1 MKKLRASDKVT
12 VKYSREGL
20 TERNLSDK
28 TETFVSNKRADI
40 SFGKHRGSEF
50 DIRSH
55 NADNVQS
62 AQKSPKAVTAFNV
75 MSDKGIR
82 ERLLNT
88 DYSAPDS
95 NEPSHIHTY
104 SNTTEKVNTTRSI
117 ADFSVKDIKPELH
130 TPYTV
135 KHTAKKEHIRQQPKR
150 GSNFKPK
157 RQCIETPKPEKHLK
171 LSPASKIIE
180 DKKSLKFDVTDNQ
193 RALKFE
199 KSDVSHTD
207 NPITPEDAP
216 STGNGLK
223 QTLKFGRTTAYQTVK
238 ATQGTLKQ
246 NRRRLRFKKSQ
257 HTSSQDIRSAMEKL
271 LSEKPHVTKKGD
283 ADFTKVTQQDL
294 NLKSEKRDV
303 NLKSDIKSDFN
314 LVKDAKQD
322 RNNKSNRQSEKASM
336 PKRSRLMFK
345 PEEKPLSTGTEDGHN
360 SSNPNSDNNRT
371 TAERKDRKSGS
382 YIKAEKKADKA
393 MSKLEKAESKQPTH
407 KVLKHER
414 VYDDKKG
421 KARHRLYFEEEKKPP
436 KKQHLSKELPQAA
449 VSAGALEIKSRVHQ
463 KLYQAENDNS
473 AVKAAHRTELIAERG
488 SNAAFR
494 YAARRHRDKPYRL
507 QSKVD
512 RLKYKAE
519 KANRRLL
526 FEKAAHENPQ
536 LKKSIHK
543 RAQYK
548 QFIKQKYKQQMRSYA
563 QKKSAKKA
571 AQKTASVIKEFITVK
586 NKGCL
591 VLVLIAV
598 LMAFVLCSLFTE
610 TLTSMT
616 GSIVNE
622 YTSSYE
628 EIDNVASAW
637 QALEDDLQNKIDNIE
652 TEYPGYY
659 RYVYD
664 IDAIGADK
672 QKILA
677 YFSAKYKK
685 IVYADHSADIES
697 FFNELYVYS
706 LVSYTDGDC
715 SELQIEL
722 HVNDLDALIEGKLTN
737 EEKQAYGAYLEIFQN
752 SEDYND
758 ILESAGG

>member
-20 TERNLSDK
+20 TEQNLSDK
-28 TETFVSNKRADI
+28 TETVVSNKRADI
-40 SFGKHRGSEF
+40 SFGKRRGSEF

-55 NADNVQS
+55 TAGNARS

-88 DYSAPDS
+88 DFSVPDS
-95 NEPSHIHTY
+95 TSSQVY
-104 SNTTEKVNTTRSI
+104 SYRHPIEKVNTTHSI

-130 TPYTV
+130 TSYMV

-157 RQCIETPKPEKHLK
+157 RQRIEIPKPEKHLK
-171 LSPASKIIE
+171 PSPTSKFIE

-193 RALKFE
+193 KSLKCE
-199 KSDVSHTD
+199 KSDVPHTD
-207 NPITPEDAP
+207 DPNTTDDAP
-216 STGNGLK
+216 STGNDVK
-223 QTLKFGRTTAYQTVK
+223 QTLKFGRTIAYQTVK

-257 HTSSQDIRSAMEKL
+257 QTSSQDIRSAMEKL
-271 LSEKPHVTKKGD
+271 LSEKPHVTKRDD
-283 ADFTKVTQQDL
+283 ADFTKEAQQDI
-294 NLKSEKRDV
+294 NLKAEKRDV

-314 LVKDAKQD
+314 FVKDAKQD
-322 RNNKSNRQSEKASM
+322 RNNKSNRQSEKVST
-336 PKRSRLMFK
+336 PNRSRLMFK
-345 PEEKPLSTGTEDGHN
+345 PEEKPLSTGTEDGHK
-360 SSNPNSDNNRT
+360 SSIPSDDDNAKKPR
-371 TAERKDRKSGS
+371 S
-382 YIKAEKKADKA
+382 YIKAEKKSDKA

-436 KKQHLSKELPQAA
+436 RKQYLSKELPKAA
-449 VSAGALEIKSRVHQ
+449 VSAAALEVKSKVHQ

-473 AVKAAHRTELIAERG
+473 AVKAAHRTELIAERS

-494 YAARRHRDKPYRL
+494 YAVKRHRDKPYRL
-507 QSKVD
+507 QRKVD

-526 FEKAAHENPQ
+526 FEKAVHENPQ
-536 LKKSIHK
+536 LKRSIRK
-543 RAQYK
+543 RTQYK

-563 QKKSAKKA
+563 QRKSAKKA

-598 LMAFVLCSLFTE
+598 LMAFVLCSLFAV

-622 YTSSYE
+622 YTSSDE
-628 EIDNVASAW
+628 EIGNVASAW
-637 QALEDDLQNKIDNIE
+637 QALEDDLQNEIDNIE
-652 TEYPGYY
+652 TEYPGYD
-659 RYVYD
+659 RYVYE

-706 LVSYTDGDC
+706 LVSYTDGDY

-722 HVNDLDALIEGKLTN
+722 QVNDLDALIESKLTD

-752 SEDYND
+752 SEDYNE
-758 ILESAGG
+758 IIENAEG

>member
-1 MKKLRASDKVT
+1 MKRLRASDKVT

-20 TERNLSDK
+20 TERNLSEK
-28 TETFVSNKRADI
+28 TETVVSNKRADI
-40 SFGKHRGSEF
+40 SFDKRRGSEF

-55 NADNVQS
+55 AADNARS

-75 MSDKGIR
+75 MSDKRVR
-82 ERLLNT
+82 EQLLNS
-88 DYSAPDS
+88 DFSMS
-95 NEPSHIHTY
+95 
-104 SNTTEKVNTTRSI
+104 EKDGGVRSI
-117 ADFSVKDIKPELH
+117 RSITDVSIKDVKPKLH
-130 TPYTV
+130 TSYTV
-135 KHTAKKEHIRQQPKR
+135 KHTAKKVHIRQQPKR

-157 RQCIETPKPEKHLK
+157 RQRIEIPKPEKHLK
-171 LSPASKIIE
+171 PSPVSQIIE
-180 DKKSLKFDVTDNQ
+180 DKKSLKFDVTDDQ
-193 RALKFE
+193 KALKFE
-199 KSDVSHTD
+199 KSDVPHTD
-207 NPITPEDAP
+207 DPNTPDDAP
-216 STGNGLK
+216 STGNDVK
-223 QTLKFGRTTAYQTVK
+223 QTLKFGRTIAYQTVK

-257 HTSSQDIRSAMEKL
+257 QTSFQDIRSAMEKL
-271 LSEKPHVTKKGD
+271 LSEKPGVTKKGD
-283 ADFTKVTQQDL
+283 ADFTKEPQQDL
-294 NLKSEKRDV
+294 NLKVEKRDV

-314 LVKDAKQD
+314 FVKDAKQEL
-322 RNNKSNRQSEKASM
+322 NNKSNRQAEKASTL
-336 PKRSRLMFK
+336 KRSRLMFK
-345 PEEKPLSTGTEDGHN
+345 PEEKPLSTGTEDGRN
-360 SSNPNSDNNRT
+360 ISTPNSDNKDT
-371 TAERKDRKSGS
+371 TAERQDRKSGS
-382 YIKAEKKADKA
+382 YIKAEKKADKT
-393 MSKLEKAESKQPTH
+393 MSKLEKAESKEPTH

-414 VYDDKKG
+414 IYDDKKG

-436 KKQHLSKELPQAA
+436 RKQYISKELPKAA
-449 VSAGALEIKSRVHQ
+449 VSAAALEVKGKVHQ

-473 AVKAAHRTELIAERG
+473 AVKAAHRTELIAERS

-507 QSKVD
+507 QRKVD

-526 FEKAAHENPQ
+526 FEKAVHENPQ
-536 LKKSIHK
+536 LKRSIRK
-543 RAQYK
+543 RTQYR

-571 AQKTASVIKEFITVK
+571 ARKTASVIKEFITVK

-598 LMAFVLCSLFTE
+598 LMAFVLCSLFAV

-622 YTSSYE
+622 YTSSDE
-628 EIDNVASAW
+628 EISNVASAW
-637 QALEDDLQNKIDNIE
+637 QALEDDLQNEIDNIE
-652 TEYPGYY
+652 TEYPGYD
-659 RYVYD
+659 RYVYE
-664 IDAIGADK
+664 IDVIGADK

-706 LVSYTDGDC
+706 LVSYTDGDY

-722 HVNDLDALIEGKLTN
+722 QVNDLDTLIESKLTD

-752 SEDYND
+752 SEDYNE
-758 ILESAGG
+758 IIENAEG

>member
-20 TERNLSDK
+20 VERNLSEK
-28 TETFVSNKRADI
+28 TETVVSNKRTDI
-40 SFGKHRGSEF
+40 SFGKRRGSEF

-55 NADNVQS
+55 NADNVQAS
-62 AQKSPKAVTAFNV
+62 RKSPKSVTAFNV
-75 MSDKGIR
+75 MSDKGIK

-88 DYSAPDS
+88 DFSMSDKDGG
-95 NEPSHIHTY
+95 I
-104 SNTTEKVNTTRSI
+104 RSI
-117 ADFSVKDIKPELH
+117 TDVSVKDVKPKLH
-130 TPYTV
+130 TSYTL

-157 RQCIETPKPEKHLK
+157 RQRIEIPKPEKHLK
-171 LSPASKIIE
+171 PSPTSKFIE
-180 DKKSLKFDVTDNQ
+180 DKKSLKC
-193 RALKFE
+193 E
-199 KSDVSHTD
+199 KSDVPHTD
-207 NPITPEDAP
+207 DPNTTDDAP
-216 STGNGLK
+216 STGNDVK
-223 QTLKFGRTTAYQTVK
+223 QTLKFGRTIAYQTVK

-257 HTSSQDIRSAMEKL
+257 QTSSQDIRSAMEKL
-271 LSEKPHVTKKGD
+271 LSEKPHVTKRDD
-283 ADFTKVTQQDL
+283 ADFTKEAQQDI
-294 NLKSEKRDV
+294 NLKAEKRDV

-314 LVKDAKQD
+314 FVKDAKQD
-322 RNNKSNRQSEKASM
+322 RNNKSNRQSEKVSTHN
-336 PKRSRLMFK
+336 RSRLMFK

-360 SSNPNSDNNRT
+360 SSTTNSDNNGT
-371 TAERKDRKSGS
+371 TAERKDRKPGS

-421 KARHRLYFEEEKKPP
+421 KARHRLYFEEEKKPLR
-436 KKQHLSKELPQAA
+436 KQYLSKELPKAA
-449 VSAGALEIKSRVHQ
+449 VSAAALEVKSKVHQ

-473 AVKAAHRTELIAERG
+473 AVKAAHRTELIAERS

-494 YAARRHRDKPYRL
+494 YAVKRHRDKPYRL
-507 QSKVD
+507 QRKVD

-526 FEKAAHENPQ
+526 FEKAVHENPQ
-536 LKKSIHK
+536 LKRSIRK
-543 RAQYK
+543 RTQYK

-563 QKKSAKKA
+563 QRKSAKKA

-598 LMAFVLCSLFTE
+598 LMAFVLCSLFAV

-622 YTSSYE
+622 YTSSDE
-628 EIDNVASAW
+628 EIGNVASAW
-637 QALEDDLQNKIDNIE
+637 QALEDDLQNEIDNIE
-652 TEYPGYY
+652 TEYPGYD
-659 RYVYD
+659 RYVYE

-706 LVSYTDGDC
+706 LVSYTDGDY

-722 HVNDLDALIEGKLTN
+722 QVNDLDALIESKLTD

-752 SEDYND
+752 SEDYNE
-758 ILESAGG
+758 IIENAEG

>member
-1 MKKLRASDKVT
+1 MKRLRASDKVT

-20 TERNLSDK
+20 TERNLSEK
-28 TETFVSNKRADI
+28 TETVVSNKRADI
-40 SFGKHRGSEF
+40 SFDKRRGSEF

-55 NADNVQS
+55 AADNARS

-75 MSDKGIR
+75 MSDKRVR
-82 ERLLNT
+82 EQLLNS
-88 DYSAPDS
+88 DFSMS
-95 NEPSHIHTY
+95 
-104 SNTTEKVNTTRSI
+104 EKDGGVRSI
-117 ADFSVKDIKPELH
+117 RSITDVSIKDVKPKLH
-130 TPYTV
+130 TSYTV
-135 KHTAKKEHIRQQPKR
+135 KHTAKKVHIRQQPKR

-157 RQCIETPKPEKHLK
+157 RQRIEIPKPEKHLK
-171 LSPASKIIE
+171 PSPVSQIIE
-180 DKKSLKFDVTDNQ
+180 DKKS
-193 RALKFE
+193 LKFE

-207 NPITPEDAP
+207 DPITTEVTP
-216 STGNGLK
+216 STANDVK
-223 QTLKFGRTTAYQTVK
+223 QTLKFGRTIAYQTVK

-257 HTSSQDIRSAMEKL
+257 QTSSQDIRSAMEKL
-271 LSEKPHVTKKGD
+271 LSEKPGVTKKGD
-283 ADFTKVTQQDL
+283 ADFTKEPQQDL
-294 NLKSEKRDV
+294 NLKHEKRDV

-314 LVKDAKQD
+314 FVKDAKQE
-322 RNNKSNRQSEKASM
+322 RNNKSNRQSEKAST

-345 PEEKPLSTGTEDGHN
+345 PEEKPLSTGTEDGHK
-360 SSNPNSDNNRT
+360 SSDSIPSDDDNAKKPR
-371 TAERKDRKSGS
+371 S

-436 KKQHLSKELPQAA
+436 RKQYLSKELPKAA
-449 VSAGALEIKSRVHQ
+449 VSAAALEVKGKVHQ

-473 AVKAAHRTELIAERG
+473 SVKAAHRTELIAERS

-494 YAARRHRDKPYRL
+494 YAARRHRDRPYRL
-507 QSKVD
+507 QRKVD

-536 LKKSIHK
+536 LKRSIRK
-543 RAQYK
+543 RTQYK
-548 QFIKQKYKQQMRSYA
+548 RFIKQKYKQQMRSCA

-571 AQKTASVIKEFITVK
+571 ARKTASVIKEFITVK

-591 VLVLIAV
+591 VLILIAV
-598 LMAFVLCSLFTE
+598 LMAFVLCSLFAV

-622 YTSSYE
+622 YTSSDE
-628 EIDNVASAW
+628 EIGNVASAW
-637 QALEDDLQNKIDNIE
+637 QALEDDLQNELDNIE
-652 TEYPGYY
+652 TEYPGYD
-659 RYVYD
+659 RYVYE

-685 IVYADHSADIES
+685 IVYADHSTDIES

-706 LVSYTDGDC
+706 LVSYTDGDY

-722 HVNDLDALIEGKLTN
+722 QVNDLDALIESNLTD
-737 EEKQAYGAYLEIFQN
+737 EEKQAYGAYLDIFQN
-752 SEDYND
+752 SEDYNE
-758 ILESAGG
+758 IIENAEG

>member
-20 TERNLSDK
+20 VERNLSEK
-28 TETFVSNKRADI
+28 TETVVSNKRTDI
-40 SFGKHRGSEF
+40 SFGKRRGSEF

-55 NADNVQS
+55 NADNVQAS
-62 AQKSPKAVTAFNV
+62 RKSPKSVTAFNV
-75 MSDKGIR
+75 MSDKGIK

-88 DYSAPDS
+88 DFSMSDKDGG
-95 NEPSHIHTY
+95 I
-104 SNTTEKVNTTRSI
+104 RSI
-117 ADFSVKDIKPELH
+117 TDVSVKDVKPKLH
-130 TPYTV
+130 TSYTL

-157 RQCIETPKPEKHLK
+157 RQRIEIPKPEKHLK
-171 LSPASKIIE
+171 PSPTSKFIE
-180 DKKSLKFDVTDNQ
+180 DKKSLKC
-193 RALKFE
+193 E
-199 KSDVSHTD
+199 KSDVPHTD
-207 NPITPEDAP
+207 DPNTTDDAP
-216 STGNGLK
+216 STGNDVK
-223 QTLKFGRTTAYQTVK
+223 QTLKFGRTIAYQTVK

-257 HTSSQDIRSAMEKL
+257 QTSSQDIRSAMEKL
-271 LSEKPHVTKKGD
+271 LSEKPHVTKRDD
-283 ADFTKVTQQDL
+283 ADFTKEAQQDI
-294 NLKSEKRDV
+294 NLKAEKRDV

-314 LVKDAKQD
+314 FVKDAKQD
-322 RNNKSNRQSEKASM
+322 RNNKSNRQSEKVSTHN
-336 PKRSRLMFK
+336 RSRLMFK

-360 SSNPNSDNNRT
+360 SSTTNSDNNGT
-371 TAERKDRKSGS
+371 TAERKDRKPGS

-421 KARHRLYFEEEKKPP
+421 KARHRLYFEEEKKPLR
-436 KKQHLSKELPQAA
+436 KQYLSKELPKAA
-449 VSAGALEIKSRVHQ
+449 VSAAALEVKSKVHQ

-473 AVKAAHRTELIAERG
+473 AVKAAHRTELIAERS

-494 YAARRHRDKPYRL
+494 YAVKRHRDKPYRL
-507 QSKVD
+507 QRKVD

-526 FEKAAHENPQ
+526 FEKAVHENPQ
-536 LKKSIHK
+536 LKRSIRK
-543 RAQYK
+543 RTQYK

-563 QKKSAKKA
+563 QRKSAKKA

-598 LMAFVLCSLFTE
+598 LMAFVLCSLFAV

-622 YTSSYE
+622 YTSSDE
-628 EIDNVASAW
+628 EIGNVASAW
-637 QALEDDLQNKIDNIE
+637 QALEDDLQNEIDNIE
-652 TEYPGYY
+652 TEYPGYD
-659 RYVYD
+659 RYVYE

-706 LVSYTDGDC
+706 LVSYTDGDY

-722 HVNDLDALIEGKLTN
+722 QVNDLDALIESNLTD

-752 SEDYND
+752 SEDYNE
-758 ILESAGG
+758 IIENAEG

>member
-12 VKYSREGL
+12 VKYNREGL
-20 TERNLSDK
+20 TEQNLSEK
-28 TETFVSNKRADI
+28 TETVVSNKRADI
-40 SFGKHRGSEF
+40 SFDKRRGSEF

-55 NADNVQS
+55 AADNARS

-75 MSDKGIR
+75 MSDKGIK
-82 ERLLNT
+82 EQLLNNDHST
-88 DYSAPDS
+88 LDS
-95 NEPSHIHTY
+95 NEPLYIHTY
-104 SNTTEKVNTTRSI
+104 SNTAEKVNTSRSI
-117 ADFSVKDIKPELH
+117 ADFSVKDAKPELH
-130 TPYTV
+130 TSYTV
-135 KHTAKKEHIRQQPKR
+135 KHTAKKEHIRKQPKH

-157 RQCIETPKPEKHLK
+157 RQRIKIPKPEKTLNP
-171 LSPASKIIE
+171 SPVSKFIE

-193 RALKFE
+193 KALKFE
-199 KSDVSHTD
+199 KSDVPLTD
-207 NPITPEDAP
+207 DPITPEDAP
-216 STGNGLK
+216 SAENDVK
-223 QTLKFGRTTAYQTVK
+223 QTLKFGRTIAYQTVK

-257 HTSSQDIRSAMEKL
+257 QTSSQDIRSAMEKL
-271 LSEKPHVTKKGD
+271 LSEKPHVTKRDD
-283 ADFTKVTQQDL
+283 ADFTKEAQQDI

-314 LVKDAKQD
+314 FVKDAKQE
-322 RNNKSNRQSEKASM
+322 RNNKSNRQSEKAST

-345 PEEKPLSTGTEDGHN
+345 PEEKPLSTGTEDGHK
-360 SSNPNSDNNRT
+360 SSDSIPSDDDNAKKPR
-371 TAERKDRKSGS
+371 S
-382 YIKAEKKADKA
+382 YIKAEKKADKT
-393 MSKLEKAESKQPTH
+393 MSKLEKAESKEPTH

-414 VYDDKKG
+414 IYDDKKG

-436 KKQHLSKELPQAA
+436 RKQYISKELPKAA
-449 VSAGALEIKSRVHQ
+449 VSAAALEVKGKVHQ

-473 AVKAAHRTELIAERG
+473 AVKAAHRTELIAERS

-507 QSKVD
+507 QRKVD

-526 FEKAAHENPQ
+526 FEKAVHENPQ
-536 LKKSIHK
+536 LKRSIRK
-543 RAQYK
+543 RTQYR

-571 AQKTASVIKEFITVK
+571 ARKTASVIKEFITVK

-598 LMAFVLCSLFTE
+598 LMAFVLCSLFAV

-622 YTSSYE
+622 YTSSDE
-628 EIDNVASAW
+628 EISNVASAW
-637 QALEDDLQNKIDNIE
+637 QALEDDLQNEIDNIE
-652 TEYPGYY
+652 TEYPGYD
-659 RYVYD
+659 RYVYE
-664 IDAIGADK
+664 IDVIGADK

-706 LVSYTDGDC
+706 LVSYTDGDY
-715 SELQIEL
+715 SKLQIEL
-722 HVNDLDALIEGKLTN
+722 QVNDLDALIESNLTD

-752 SEDYND
+752 SEDYNE
-758 ILESAGG
+758 IIENSEG

>member
-20 TERNLSDK
+20 VERNLSEK
-28 TETFVSNKRADI
+28 TETVVSNKRTDI
-40 SFGKHRGSEF
+40 SFGKRRGREF

-55 NADNVQS
+55 NADNVQAS
-62 AQKSPKAVTAFNV
+62 RKSPKSVTAFNV
-75 MSDKGIR
+75 MSDKGIK

-88 DYSAPDS
+88 DFSMSDKDGG
-95 NEPSHIHTY
+95 I
-104 SNTTEKVNTTRSI
+104 RSI
-117 ADFSVKDIKPELH
+117 TDVSVKDVKPKLH
-130 TPYTV
+130 TSYTL
-135 KHTAKKEHIRQQPKR
+135 KHTAKKEHIRQQPKC

-157 RQCIETPKPEKHLK
+157 RQRIVIPKPEKHLK
-171 LSPASKIIE
+171 PSPTSKFIE
-180 DKKSLKFDVTDNQ
+180 DKKSLKFDVTDDQ
-193 RALKFE
+193 KSLKCE
-199 KSDVSHTD
+199 KSDVPHTD
-207 NPITPEDAP
+207 DPNTTDDAP
-216 STGNGLK
+216 STGNDVK
-223 QTLKFGRTTAYQTVK
+223 QTLKFGRTIAYQTVK

-257 HTSSQDIRSAMEKL
+257 QTSSQDIRSAMEKL
-271 LSEKPHVTKKGD
+271 LSEKPHVTKRDD
-283 ADFTKVTQQDL
+283 ADFTKEAQQDI
-294 NLKSEKRDV
+294 NLKAEKRDV

-314 LVKDAKQD
+314 FVKDAKQD
-322 RNNKSNRQSEKASM
+322 RNNKSKSEKVSTHN
-336 PKRSRLMFK
+336 RSRLMFK

-360 SSNPNSDNNRT
+360 SSTTNSDNNGT
-371 TAERKDRKSGS
+371 TAELKDRKPGS

-436 KKQHLSKELPQAA
+436 RKQYLSKELPKAA
-449 VSAGALEIKSRVHQ
+449 VSAAALEVKSKVHQ

-473 AVKAAHRTELIAERG
+473 AVKAAHRTELIAERS

-494 YAARRHRDKPYRL
+494 YAIKRHRDKPYRL
-507 QSKVD
+507 QRKVD

-519 KANRRLL
+519 KANRQLL

-536 LKKSIHK
+536 LKRSMLK
-543 RAQYK
+543 RTQYK

-563 QKKSAKKA
+563 QRKSAKKA

-598 LMAFVLCSLFTE
+598 LMAFVLCSLFAV

-622 YTSSYE
+622 YTSSDE
-628 EIDNVASAW
+628 EIGNVASAW
-637 QALEDDLQNKIDNIE
+637 QALEDDLQNEIDNIE
-652 TEYPGYY
+652 TEYPGYD
-659 RYVYD
+659 RYVYE

-706 LVSYTDGDC
+706 LVSYTDGDY

-722 HVNDLDALIEGKLTN
+722 QVNDLDALIESKLTD

-752 SEDYND
+752 SEDYNE
-758 ILESAGG
+758 IIENAEG

>member
-20 TERNLSDK
+20 TERNLSEK
-28 TETFVSNKRADI
+28 TETVVSNKRADI
-40 SFGKHRGSEF
+40 SFGKRRGSEF

-55 NADNVQS
+55 NADNVQAS
-62 AQKSPKAVTAFNV
+62 RKSPKSVTAFNV
-75 MSDKGIR
+75 MSDKGIK

-88 DYSAPDS
+88 DSSTLDS
-95 NEPSHIHTY
+95 NEPLYIHTY
-104 SNTTEKVNTTRSI
+104 SNTAEKANTTRSI

-130 TPYTV
+130 TSYTV

-157 RQCIETPKPEKHLK
+157 RQRIKIPKPEKTLNP
-171 LSPASKIIE
+171 SPVSKFIE
-180 DKKSLKFDVTDNQ
+180 DKKSLKFDVTDDQ
-193 RALKFE
+193 KALKFE
-199 KSDVSHTD
+199 KSDVPHTD
-207 NPITPEDAP
+207 DPNTPDDAP
-216 STGNGLK
+216 STGNDVK
-223 QTLKFGRTTAYQTVK
+223 QTLKFGRTIAYQTVK

-257 HTSSQDIRSAMEKL
+257 QTSSQDIRSAMEKL
-271 LSEKPHVTKKGD
+271 LSEKPGVTKKGD
-283 ADFTKVTQQDL
+283 ADFTKEPQQDL
-294 NLKSEKRDV
+294 NLKVEKRDV

-314 LVKDAKQD
+314 FVKDAKQD
-322 RNNKSNRQSEKASM
+322 RNNKSNRQSEKAST
-336 PKRSRLMFK
+336 PKRSSLMFK
-345 PEEKPLSTGTEDGHN
+345 PEEKPLSTGTEDGHK
-360 SSNPNSDNNRT
+360 SSDSIPSDNDNSKKPR
-371 TAERKDRKSGS
+371 S

-436 KKQHLSKELPQAA
+436 RKQYISKELPKAA
-449 VSAGALEIKSRVHQ
+449 VSAAALEVKSKVHQ
-463 KLYQAENDNS
+463 KLYHAENDNS
-473 AVKAAHRTELIAERG
+473 AVKAAHRTELIAEHS

-494 YAARRHRDKPYRL
+494 YAVKRHRDKPYRL
-507 QSKVD
+507 QRKVD

-526 FEKAAHENPQ
+526 FEKTVHENPQ
-536 LKKSIHK
+536 LNRSIRK
-543 RAQYK
+543 RTQYK

-563 QKKSAKKA
+563 QKKSAKKV

-598 LMAFVLCSLFTE
+598 LMALVLCSLFAV

-622 YTSSYE
+622 YTSSDE
-628 EIDNVASAW
+628 EIGNVASAW
-637 QALEDDLQNKIDNIE
+637 QALEDDLQNEIDNIE
-652 TEYPGYY
+652 TEYPGYD

-664 IDAIGADK
+664 LDTIGVDK

-706 LVSYTDGDC
+706 LVSYTDGDY

-722 HVNDLDALIEGKLTN
+722 QVNDLDALIERNLTD

-752 SEDYND
+752 SEDYNE
-758 ILESAGG
+758 IIENAER

>member
-12 VKYSREGL
+12 VKYSCEGL
-20 TERNLSDK
+20 VERNLSEK
-28 TETFVSNKRADI
+28 TETVVSNKRTDI
-40 SFGKHRGSEF
+40 SFGKRRGSEF

-55 NADNVQS
+55 NADNVQAS
-62 AQKSPKAVTAFNV
+62 RKSPKSVTAFNV
-75 MSDKGIR
+75 MSDKGIK

-88 DYSAPDS
+88 DFSMSDKDGG
-95 NEPSHIHTY
+95 I
-104 SNTTEKVNTTRSI
+104 RSI
-117 ADFSVKDIKPELH
+117 TDVSVKDVKPKLH
-130 TPYTV
+130 TSYTL

-157 RQCIETPKPEKHLK
+157 RQRIEIPKPEKHLK
-171 LSPASKIIE
+171 PSPTSKFIE

-193 RALKFE
+193 KSLKCE
-199 KSDVSHTD
+199 KSDVPHTD
-207 NPITPEDAP
+207 DPNTTDDAP
-216 STGNGLK
+216 STGNDVK
-223 QTLKFGRTTAYQTVK
+223 QTLKFGRTIAYQTVK

-257 HTSSQDIRSAMEKL
+257 QTSSQDIRSAMEKL
-271 LSEKPHVTKKGD
+271 LSEKPHVTKRDD
-283 ADFTKVTQQDL
+283 ADFTKEAQQDI
-294 NLKSEKRDV
+294 NLKAEKRDV

-314 LVKDAKQD
+314 FVKDAKQD
-322 RNNKSNRQSEKASM
+322 RNNKSKSEKVSTHN
-336 PKRSRLMFK
+336 RSRLMFK

-360 SSNPNSDNNRT
+360 SSTTNSDNNGT
-371 TAERKDRKSGS
+371 TAELKDRKPGS

-436 KKQHLSKELPQAA
+436 RKQYLSKELPKAA
-449 VSAGALEIKSRVHQ
+449 VSAAALEVKSKVHQ

-473 AVKAAHRTELIAERG
+473 AVKAAHRTELIAERS

-494 YAARRHRDKPYRL
+494 YAVKRHRDKPYRL
-507 QSKVD
+507 QRKVD

-526 FEKAAHENPQ
+526 FEKAVHENPQ
-536 LKKSIHK
+536 LKRSIRK
-543 RAQYK
+543 RTQYK

-563 QKKSAKKA
+563 QRKSAKKA

-598 LMAFVLCSLFTE
+598 LMAFVLCSLFAV

-622 YTSSYE
+622 YTSSDE
-628 EIDNVASAW
+628 EIGNVASAW
-637 QALEDDLQNKIDNIE
+637 QALEDDLQNEIDNIE
-652 TEYPGYY
+652 TEYPGYD
-659 RYVYD
+659 RYVYE

-706 LVSYTDGDC
+706 LVSYTDGDY

-722 HVNDLDALIEGKLTN
+722 QVNDLDALIESKLTD

-752 SEDYND
+752 SEDYNE
-758 ILESAGG
+758 IIENAEG

>member
-20 TERNLSDK
+20 TERNLSEK
-28 TETFVSNKRADI
+28 TETVVSNKRADI
-40 SFGKHRGSEF
+40 LFGKRRGSEF

-55 NADNVQS
+55 AADNARS

-75 MSDKGIR
+75 MSDKRVR
-82 ERLLNT
+82 EQLLNS
-88 DYSAPDS
+88 DFSMS
-95 NEPSHIHTY
+95 
-104 SNTTEKVNTTRSI
+104 EKDGGVRSI
-117 ADFSVKDIKPELH
+117 RSITDVSIKDVKPKLH
-130 TPYTV
+130 TSYTV
-135 KHTAKKEHIRQQPKR
+135 KHTAKKVHIRQQPKR

-157 RQCIETPKPEKHLK
+157 RQRIEIPKPEKHLK
-171 LSPASKIIE
+171 PSPVSKIIE

-193 RALKFE
+193 KSLKFE
-199 KSDVSHTD
+199 KSDVPHTD
-207 NPITPEDAP
+207 DPNTPDDAP
-216 STGNGLK
+216 STGNDVK
-223 QTLKFGRTTAYQTVK
+223 QTLKFGRTIAYQTVK

-257 HTSSQDIRSAMEKL
+257 QTSSQDIRSAMEKL
-271 LSEKPHVTKKGD
+271 LSEKPHVTKRDD
-283 ADFTKVTQQDL
+283 ADFTKEAQQDI
-294 NLKSEKRDV
+294 NLKAEKRDV

-314 LVKDAKQD
+314 FVKDAKQD
-322 RNNKSNRQSEKASM
+322 RNNKSKSEKVSTHN
-336 PKRSRLMFK
+336 RSRLMFK

-360 SSNPNSDNNRT
+360 SSTTNSDNNGT
-371 TAERKDRKSGS
+371 TAELKDRKPGS

-436 KKQHLSKELPQAA
+436 RKQYLSKELPKAA
-449 VSAGALEIKSRVHQ
+449 VSAAAVEGKSKVHQ

-473 AVKAAHRTELIAERG
+473 AVKAAHRTELIAERS

-494 YAARRHRDKPYRL
+494 YAVKQHRDKPYRL
-507 QSKVD
+507 QRKVD

-526 FEKAAHENPQ
+526 FEKAVHENPQ
-536 LKKSIHK
+536 LKRSIRK
-543 RAQYK
+543 RTQYK

-563 QKKSAKKA
+563 QRKSAKKA

-598 LMAFVLCSLFTE
+598 LMAFVLCSLFAV

-622 YTSSYE
+622 YTSSDE
-628 EIDNVASAW
+628 EIGNVASAW
-637 QALEDDLQNKIDNIE
+637 QALEDDLQNEIDNIE
-652 TEYPGYY
+652 TEYPGYD
-659 RYVYD
+659 RYVYE

-706 LVSYTDGDC
+706 LVSYTDGDY

-722 HVNDLDALIEGKLTN
+722 QVNDLDALIESKLTD

-752 SEDYND
+752 SEDYNE
-758 ILESAGG
+758 IIENAEG

>member
-28 TETFVSNKRADI
+28 TETVVSNKRTDI
-40 SFGKHRGSEF
+40 SFGKRRGSEF

-55 NADNVQS
+55 NADNVQAS
-62 AQKSPKAVTAFNV
+62 RKSPKSVTAFNV
-75 MSDKGIR
+75 MSDKGIK

-88 DYSAPDS
+88 DFSMSDKDGG
-95 NEPSHIHTY
+95 I
-104 SNTTEKVNTTRSI
+104 RSI
-117 ADFSVKDIKPELH
+117 TDVSVKDVKPKLH
-130 TPYTV
+130 TSYTV
-135 KHTAKKEHIRQQPKR
+135 KHTAKKVHIRQQPKR

-157 RQCIETPKPEKHLK
+157 RQRIEIPKPEKHLK
-171 LSPASKIIE
+171 PSPVSQIIE
-180 DKKSLKFDVTDNQ
+180 DKKSLKF
-193 RALKFE
+193 E
-199 KSDVSHTD
+199 KSDVPHTD
-207 NPITPEDAP
+207 DPITPEDAP
-216 STGNGLK
+216 SAENDVK
-223 QTLKFGRTTAYQTVK
+223 QTLKFGRTIAYQTVK

-257 HTSSQDIRSAMEKL
+257 QTSSQDIRLAMEKL
-271 LSEKPHVTKKGD
+271 LSEKPGVTKKGD
-283 ADFTKVTQQDL
+283 ADFTKEPQQDL
-294 NLKSEKRDV
+294 NLKVEKRDV

-314 LVKDAKQD
+314 FVKDAKQEL
-322 RNNKSNRQSEKASM
+322 NNKSNRQAEKASTL
-336 PKRSRLMFK
+336 KRSRLMFK
-345 PEEKPLSTGTEDGHN
+345 PEEKPLSTGTEDGRN
-360 SSNPNSDNNRT
+360 SSTPNSDNKDT
-371 TAERKDRKSGS
+371 TAERQDRKSGS

-407 KVLKHER
+407 KILKHER

-436 KKQHLSKELPQAA
+436 RKQYLSKELPKAA
-449 VSAGALEIKSRVHQ
+449 VSAAALEVKGKVHQ

-473 AVKAAHRTELIAERG
+473 AVKAAHRTELIAERS

-507 QSKVD
+507 QRKVD

-526 FEKAAHENPQ
+526 FEKAVHENPQ
-536 LKKSIHK
+536 LKRSIRK
-543 RAQYK
+543 RTQYR
-548 QFIKQKYKQQMRSYA
+548 QFIKQKYKQQMRIYA

-571 AQKTASVIKEFITVK
+571 ARKTASVIKEFITVK

-598 LMAFVLCSLFTE
+598 LMAFVLCSLFAV

-622 YTSSYE
+622 YTSSDE
-628 EIDNVASAW
+628 EISNIAYAW
-637 QALEDDLQNKIDNIE
+637 QTLEDDLQNEIDNIE
-652 TEYPGYY
+652 TEYPGYD
-659 RYVYD
+659 RYVYE
-664 IDAIGADK
+664 IDVIGADK

-706 LVSYTDGDC
+706 LVSYTDGDY

-722 HVNDLDALIEGKLTN
+722 QVNDLDTLIESNLTD

-752 SEDYND
+752 SEDYNE
-758 ILESAGG
+758 IIENAEG

>member
-12 VKYSREGL
+12 VKYSCEGL
-20 TERNLSDK
+20 VERNLSEK
-28 TETFVSNKRADI
+28 TETVVSNKRTDI
-40 SFGKHRGSEF
+40 SFGKRRGSEF

-55 NADNVQS
+55 NADNVQAS
-62 AQKSPKAVTAFNV
+62 RKSPKSVTAFNV
-75 MSDKGIR
+75 MSDKGIK

-88 DYSAPDS
+88 DFSMSDKDGG
-95 NEPSHIHTY
+95 I
-104 SNTTEKVNTTRSI
+104 RSI
-117 ADFSVKDIKPELH
+117 TDVSVKDVKPKLH
-130 TPYTV
+130 TSYTL
-135 KHTAKKEHIRQQPKR
+135 KHTAKKEHIRQQPKC

-157 RQCIETPKPEKHLK
+157 RQRIEIPKPEKHLK
-171 LSPASKIIE
+171 PSPTSKFIE

-193 RALKFE
+193 KSLKCE
-199 KSDVSHTD
+199 KSDVPHTD
-207 NPITPEDAP
+207 DPNTTDDAP
-216 STGNGLK
+216 STGNDVK
-223 QTLKFGRTTAYQTVK
+223 QTLKFGRTIAYQTVK

-257 HTSSQDIRSAMEKL
+257 QTSSQDIRSAMEKL
-271 LSEKPHVTKKGD
+271 LSEKPHVTKRDD
-283 ADFTKVTQQDL
+283 ADFTKEAQQDI
-294 NLKSEKRDV
+294 NLKAEKRDV

-314 LVKDAKQD
+314 FVKDSKQD
-322 RNNKSNRQSEKASM
+322 RNNKSKSEKVSTHN
-336 PKRSRLMFK
+336 RSRLMFK

-360 SSNPNSDNNRT
+360 SSTTNSDNNGT
-371 TAERKDRKSGS
+371 TAELKDRKPGS

-436 KKQHLSKELPQAA
+436 RKQYLSKELPKAA
-449 VSAGALEIKSRVHQ
+449 VSAAALEVKSKVHQ

-473 AVKAAHRTELIAERG
+473 AVKAAHRTELIAERS

-494 YAARRHRDKPYRL
+494 YAVKRHRDKPYRL
-507 QSKVD
+507 QRKVD

-526 FEKAAHENPQ
+526 FEKAVHENPQ
-536 LKKSIHK
+536 LKRSIRK
-543 RAQYK
+543 RTQYK

-563 QKKSAKKA
+563 QRKSAKKA

-598 LMAFVLCSLFTE
+598 LMAFVLCSLFAV

-622 YTSSYE
+622 YTSSDE
-628 EIDNVASAW
+628 EIGNVASAW
-637 QALEDDLQNKIDNIE
+637 QALEDDLQNEIDNIE
-652 TEYPGYY
+652 TEYPGYD
-659 RYVYD
+659 RYVYE

-706 LVSYTDGDC
+706 LVSYTDGDY

-722 HVNDLDALIEGKLTN
+722 QVNDLDALIESKLTD

-752 SEDYND
+752 SEDYNE
-758 ILESAGG
+758 IIENAEG

>member
-12 VKYSREGL
+12 VKYSCEGL
-20 TERNLSDK
+20 VERNLSEK
-28 TETFVSNKRADI
+28 TETVVSNKRTDI
-40 SFGKHRGSEF
+40 SFGKRRGSEF

-55 NADNVQS
+55 NADNVQAS
-62 AQKSPKAVTAFNV
+62 RKSPKSVTAFNV
-75 MSDKGIR
+75 MSDKGIK

-88 DYSAPDS
+88 DFSMSDKDGG
-95 NEPSHIHTY
+95 I
-104 SNTTEKVNTTRSI
+104 RSI
-117 ADFSVKDIKPELH
+117 TDVSVKDVKPKLH
-130 TPYTV
+130 TSYTL

-157 RQCIETPKPEKHLK
+157 RQRIEIPKPEKHLK
-171 LSPASKIIE
+171 PSPTSKFIE

-193 RALKFE
+193 KSLKCE
-199 KSDVSHTD
+199 KSDVPHTD
-207 NPITPEDAP
+207 DPNTTDDAP
-216 STGNGLK
+216 STGNDVK
-223 QTLKFGRTTAYQTVK
+223 QALKFGRTIAYQTVK

-257 HTSSQDIRSAMEKL
+257 QTSSQDIRSAMEKL

-283 ADFTKVTQQDL
+283 ADFTKEPQQDL
-294 NLKSEKRDV
+294 NLKHEKRDV

-314 LVKDAKQD
+314 FVKDAKQE
-322 RNNKSNRQSEKASM
+322 RNNKSNRQSEKAST

-345 PEEKPLSTGTEDGHN
+345 PEEKPLSTGTEDGHK
-360 SSNPNSDNNRT
+360 SSDSIPSDDDNAKKPR
-371 TAERKDRKSGS
+371 S

-407 KVLKHER
+407 KILKHER

-436 KKQHLSKELPQAA
+436 RKQYLSKELPKAA
-449 VSAGALEIKSRVHQ
+449 VSAAALEVKGKVHQ

-473 AVKAAHRTELIAERG
+473 AVKAAHRTELIAEHS

-494 YAARRHRDKPYRL
+494 YAVKRHRDKPYRL
-507 QSKVD
+507 QRKVD

-526 FEKAAHENPQ
+526 FEKAVHENPQ
-536 LKKSIHK
+536 LKRSMLK
-543 RAQYK
+543 RTQYK

-591 VLVLIAV
+591 VLVIIAA
-598 LMAFVLCSLFTE
+598 LMAFVLCSLFAV

-622 YTSSYE
+622 YTSSDE
-628 EIDNVASAW
+628 EIGNVASAW
-637 QALEDDLQNKIDNIE
+637 QALEDDLQNEIDNIE
-652 TEYPGYY
+652 TEYPGYD
-659 RYVYD
+659 RYVYE

-706 LVSYTDGDC
+706 LVSYTDGDY

-722 HVNDLDALIEGKLTN
+722 QVNDLDALIESKLTD

-752 SEDYND
+752 SEDYNE
-758 ILESAGG
+758 IIENAEG

>member
-20 TERNLSDK
+20 TERNLSEK
-28 TETFVSNKRADI
+28 TETVVSNKRADI
-40 SFGKHRGSEF
+40 SFGKRRGSEF

-62 AQKSPKAVTAFNV
+62 AQKSPKDVTAFNV
-75 MSDKGIR
+75 MSDKGIK
-82 ERLLNT
+82 EQLLNT
-88 DYSAPDS
+88 DYSVPDS
-95 NEPSHIHTY
+95 TSLQVY
-104 SNTTEKVNTTRSI
+104 SYRHPIENVNTTRSI
-117 ADFSVKDIKPELH
+117 ADSYVKDAKPKLH
-130 TPYTV
+130 TSYTV
-135 KHTAKKEHIRQQPKR
+135 KHTAKKEHIHQQPKR
-150 GSNFKPK
+150 GGNFKPK
-157 RQCIETPKPEKHLK
+157 RQHIEIPKPEKHLK
-171 LSPASKIIE
+171 PSPVSKIIE
-180 DKKSLKFDVTDNQ
+180 DKKSLKFDVTDNHK
-193 RALKFE
+193 ALKFE

-207 NPITPEDAP
+207 DPITTEVTP
-216 STGNGLK
+216 STANDVK
-223 QTLKFGRTTAYQTVK
+223 QTLKFGRTIAYQTVK

-246 NRRRLRFKKSQ
+246 NLRRLRFKKSQ
-257 HTSSQDIRSAMEKL
+257 QTSSQDIRSAMEKL
-271 LSEKPHVTKKGD
+271 LSEKPGVTKKGD
-283 ADFTKVTQQDL
+283 ADFTKEPQQDL
-294 NLKSEKRDV
+294 NLKAEKRDV

-314 LVKDAKQD
+314 FVKDIKQD
-322 RNNKSNRQSEKASM
+322 RNNKSNRQSEKAST
-336 PKRSRLMFK
+336 PKWSRLVFK
-345 PEEKPLSTGTEDGHN
+345 PEEKPLSTGTEDGRN
-360 SSNPNSDNNRT
+360 SSTPNSDNKDT
-371 TAERKDRKSGS
+371 TAEHQDRKSGS

-436 KKQHLSKELPQAA
+436 RKQYLSKELPKAA
-449 VSAGALEIKSRVHQ
+449 VSAAALEVKGKAHQ

-494 YAARRHRDKPYRL
+494 YAVKRHRDKPYRA
-507 QSKVD
+507 QRKVD

-526 FEKAAHENPQ
+526 FEKAVHENPQ
-536 LKKSIHK
+536 LKRSMLK
-543 RAQYK
+543 RTQYK

-571 AQKTASVIKEFITVK
+571 ARKTASVIKEFITVK
-586 NKGCL
+586 NKSCL

-598 LMAFVLCSLFTE
+598 LMAFVLCSLFAV

-622 YTSSYE
+622 YTTSDE
-628 EIDNVASAW
+628 EIGNVASAW
-637 QALEDDLQNKIDNIE
+637 QALEDDLQNEIDNIE
-652 TEYPGYY
+652 TEYPGYD
-659 RYVYD
+659 RYVYA

-685 IVYADHSADIES
+685 IVYADHSADIEN

-706 LVSYTDGDC
+706 LVSYTDGDY

-722 HVNDLDALIEGKLTN
+722 QVNDLDALIESNLTD

-752 SEDYND
+752 SEDYNE
-758 ILESAGG
+758 IIENAEG

>member
-12 VKYSREGL
+12 VKYSCEGL
-20 TERNLSDK
+20 VERNLSEK
-28 TETFVSNKRADI
+28 TETVVSNKRTDI
-40 SFGKHRGSEF
+40 SFGKRRGSEF

-55 NADNVQS
+55 NADNVQAS
-62 AQKSPKAVTAFNV
+62 RKSPKSVTAFNV
-75 MSDKGIR
+75 MSDKGIK

-88 DYSAPDS
+88 DFSMSDKDGG
-95 NEPSHIHTY
+95 I
-104 SNTTEKVNTTRSI
+104 RSI
-117 ADFSVKDIKPELH
+117 TDVSVKDVKPKLH
-130 TPYTV
+130 TSYTL
-135 KHTAKKEHIRQQPKR
+135 KHTAKKEHIRQQPKC

-157 RQCIETPKPEKHLK
+157 RQRIEIPKPEKHLK
-171 LSPASKIIE
+171 PSPTSKFIE

-193 RALKFE
+193 KSLKCE
-199 KSDVSHTD
+199 KSDVPHTD
-207 NPITPEDAP
+207 DPNTTDDAP
-216 STGNGLK
+216 STGNDVK
-223 QTLKFGRTTAYQTVK
+223 QTLKFGRTIAYQTVK

-257 HTSSQDIRSAMEKL
+257 QTSSQDIRSAMEKL
-271 LSEKPHVTKKGD
+271 LSEKPHVTKRDD
-283 ADFTKVTQQDL
+283 ADFTKEAQQDI
-294 NLKSEKRDV
+294 NLKAEKRDV

-314 LVKDAKQD
+314 FVKDAKQD
-322 RNNKSNRQSEKASM
+322 RNNKSKSEKVSTHN
-336 PKRSRLMFK
+336 RSRLMFK

-360 SSNPNSDNNRT
+360 SSTTNSDNNGT
-371 TAERKDRKSGS
+371 TAELKDRKPGS

-436 KKQHLSKELPQAA
+436 RKQYLSKELPKAA
-449 VSAGALEIKSRVHQ
+449 VSAAALEVKSKVHQ

-473 AVKAAHRTELIAERG
+473 AVKAAHRTELIAERS

-494 YAARRHRDKPYRL
+494 YAVKRHRDKPYRL
-507 QSKVD
+507 QRKVD

-526 FEKAAHENPQ
+526 FEKAVHENPQ
-536 LKKSIHK
+536 LKRSIRK
-543 RAQYK
+543 RTQYK

-563 QKKSAKKA
+563 QRKSAKKA

-598 LMAFVLCSLFTE
+598 LMAFVLCSLFAV

-622 YTSSYE
+622 YTSSDE
-628 EIDNVASAW
+628 EIGNVASAW
-637 QALEDDLQNKIDNIE
+637 QALEDDLQNEIDNIE
-652 TEYPGYY
+652 TEYPGYD
-659 RYVYD
+659 RYVYE

-706 LVSYTDGDC
+706 LVSYTDGDY

-722 HVNDLDALIEGKLTN
+722 QVNDLDALIESKLTD

-752 SEDYND
+752 SEDYNE
-758 ILESAGG
+758 IIENAEG

>member
-12 VKYSREGL
+12 VKYSCEGL
-20 TERNLSDK
+20 VERNLSEK
-28 TETFVSNKRADI
+28 TETVVSNKRTDI
-40 SFGKHRGSEF
+40 SFGKRRGSEF

-55 NADNVQS
+55 NADNVQAS
-62 AQKSPKAVTAFNV
+62 RKSPKSVTAFNV
-75 MSDKGIR
+75 MSDKGIK

-88 DYSAPDS
+88 DFSMSDKDGG
-95 NEPSHIHTY
+95 I
-104 SNTTEKVNTTRSI
+104 RSI
-117 ADFSVKDIKPELH
+117 TDVSVKDVKPKLH
-130 TPYTV
+130 TSYTL
-135 KHTAKKEHIRQQPKR
+135 KHTAKKEHIRQQPKC

-157 RQCIETPKPEKHLK
+157 RQRIEIPKPEKHLK
-171 LSPASKIIE
+171 PSPTSKFIE

-193 RALKFE
+193 KSLKCE
-199 KSDVSHTD
+199 KSDVPHTD
-207 NPITPEDAP
+207 DPNTTDDAP
-216 STGNGLK
+216 STGNDVK
-223 QTLKFGRTTAYQTVK
+223 QTLKFGRTIAYQTVK
-238 ATQGTLKQ
+238 ETQGTLKQ

-257 HTSSQDIRSAMEKL
+257 QTSSQDIRSAMEKL
-271 LSEKPHVTKKGD
+271 LSEKPHVTKRDD
-283 ADFTKVTQQDL
+283 ADFTKEAQQDI
-294 NLKSEKRDV
+294 NLKAEKRDV

-314 LVKDAKQD
+314 FVKDAKQD
-322 RNNKSNRQSEKASM
+322 RNNKSKSEKVSTHN
-336 PKRSRLMFK
+336 RSRLMFK

-360 SSNPNSDNNRT
+360 SSTTNSDNNGT
-371 TAERKDRKSGS
+371 TAELKDRKPGS

-436 KKQHLSKELPQAA
+436 RKQYLSKELPKAA
-449 VSAGALEIKSRVHQ
+449 VSAAALEVKSKVHQ

-473 AVKAAHRTELIAERG
+473 AVKAAHRTELIAERS

-494 YAARRHRDKPYRL
+494 YAVKRHRDKPYRL
-507 QSKVD
+507 QRKVD

-526 FEKAAHENPQ
+526 FEKAVHENPQ
-536 LKKSIHK
+536 LKRSIRK
-543 RAQYK
+543 RTQYK

-563 QKKSAKKA
+563 QRKSAKKA

-598 LMAFVLCSLFTE
+598 LMAFVLCSLFAV

-622 YTSSYE
+622 YTSSDE
-628 EIDNVASAW
+628 EIGNVASAW
-637 QALEDDLQNKIDNIE
+637 QALEDDLQNEIDNIE
-652 TEYPGYY
+652 TEYPGYD
-659 RYVYD
+659 RYVYE

-706 LVSYTDGDC
+706 LVSYTDGDY

-722 HVNDLDALIEGKLTN
+722 QVNDLDALIESKLTD

-752 SEDYND
+752 SEDYNE
-758 ILESAGG
+758 IIENAEG

>member
-20 TERNLSDK
+20 TERNLSEK
-28 TETFVSNKRADI
+28 TETVVSNKRADI
-40 SFGKHRGSEF
+40 SFGKRRGSEF

-88 DYSAPDS
+88 DSSTLDS
-95 NEPSHIHTY
+95 NEPLYIHTY
-104 SNTTEKVNTTRSI
+104 SNTAEKANTTRSI

-130 TPYTV
+130 TSYTV

-157 RQCIETPKPEKHLK
+157 RQRIKIPKPEKTLNP
-171 LSPASKIIE
+171 SPVSKFIE
-180 DKKSLKFDVTDNQ
+180 DKKSLKFDVTDDQ
-193 RALKFE
+193 KALKFE
-199 KSDVSHTD
+199 KSDVPHTD
-207 NPITPEDAP
+207 DPNTPDDAP
-216 STGNGLK
+216 STGNDVK
-223 QTLKFGRTTAYQTVK
+223 QTLKFGRTIAYQTVK

-257 HTSSQDIRSAMEKL
+257 QTSSQDIRSAMEKL
-271 LSEKPHVTKKGD
+271 LSEKPGVTKKGD
-283 ADFTKVTQQDL
+283 ADFTKEPQQDL
-294 NLKSEKRDV
+294 NLKVEKRDV

-314 LVKDAKQD
+314 FVKDAKQD
-322 RNNKSNRQSEKASM
+322 RNNKSNRQSEKAST
-336 PKRSRLMFK
+336 PKRSSLMFK
-345 PEEKPLSTGTEDGHN
+345 PEEKPLSTGTEDGHK
-360 SSNPNSDNNRT
+360 SSDSIPSDNDNSKKPR
-371 TAERKDRKSGS
+371 S

-393 MSKLEKAESKQPTH
+393 MSKLEKAENKQPTH

-436 KKQHLSKELPQAA
+436 RKQYISKELPKAA
-449 VSAGALEIKSRVHQ
+449 VSAAALEVKSKVHQ
-463 KLYQAENDNS
+463 KLYHAENDNS
-473 AVKAAHRTELIAERG
+473 AVKAAHRTELIAEHS

-494 YAARRHRDKPYRL
+494 YAVKRHRDKPYRL
-507 QSKVD
+507 QRKVD

-526 FEKAAHENPQ
+526 FEKTVHENPQ
-536 LKKSIHK
+536 LNRSIRK
-543 RAQYK
+543 RTQYK

-563 QKKSAKKA
+563 QKKSAKKV

-598 LMAFVLCSLFTE
+598 LMALVLCSLFAV

-622 YTSSYE
+622 YTSSDE
-628 EIDNVASAW
+628 EIGNVASAW
-637 QALEDDLQNKIDNIE
+637 QALEDDLQNEIDNIE
-652 TEYPGYY
+652 TEYPGYD

-664 IDAIGADK
+664 LDTIGVDK

-706 LVSYTDGDC
+706 LVSYTDGDY

-722 HVNDLDALIEGKLTN
+722 QVNDLDALIESNLTD

-752 SEDYND
+752 SEDYNE
-758 ILESAGG
+758 IIENAER

>member
-28 TETFVSNKRADI
+28 TETVVSNKRTDI
-40 SFGKHRGSEF
+40 SFGKRRGSEF

-55 NADNVQS
+55 NADNVQAS
-62 AQKSPKAVTAFNV
+62 RKSPKSVTAFNV
-75 MSDKGIR
+75 MSDKGIK

-88 DYSAPDS
+88 DFSMSDKDGG
-95 NEPSHIHTY
+95 I
-104 SNTTEKVNTTRSI
+104 RSI
-117 ADFSVKDIKPELH
+117 TDVSVKDVKPKLH
-130 TPYTV
+130 TSYTV
-135 KHTAKKEHIRQQPKR
+135 KHTAKKVHIRQQPKR

-157 RQCIETPKPEKHLK
+157 RQRIEIPKPEKHLK
-171 LSPASKIIE
+171 PSPVSQIIE
-180 DKKSLKFDVTDNQ
+180 DKKSLKF
-193 RALKFE
+193 E
-199 KSDVSHTD
+199 KSDVPHTD
-207 NPITPEDAP
+207 DPITPEDAP
-216 STGNGLK
+216 SAENDVK
-223 QTLKFGRTTAYQTVK
+223 QTLKFGRTIAYQTVK

-257 HTSSQDIRSAMEKL
+257 QTSSQDIRLAMEKL
-271 LSEKPHVTKKGD
+271 LSEKPGVTKKGD
-283 ADFTKVTQQDL
+283 ADFTKEPQQDL
-294 NLKSEKRDV
+294 NLKVEKRDV

-314 LVKDAKQD
+314 FVKDAKQEL
-322 RNNKSNRQSEKASM
+322 NNKSNRQAEKASTL
-336 PKRSRLMFK
+336 KRSRLMFK
-345 PEEKPLSTGTEDGHN
+345 PEEKPLSTGTEDGRN
-360 SSNPNSDNNRT
+360 SSTPNSDNKDT
-371 TAERKDRKSGS
+371 TAERQDRKSGS

-407 KVLKHER
+407 KILKHER

-421 KARHRLYFEEEKKPP
+421 KARHRLYFEEEKNPP
-436 KKQHLSKELPQAA
+436 RKQYLSKELPKAA
-449 VSAGALEIKSRVHQ
+449 VSAAALEEKGKVHQ

-473 AVKAAHRTELIAERG
+473 AVKAAHRTELIAERS

-507 QSKVD
+507 QRKVD

-526 FEKAAHENPQ
+526 FEKAVHENPQ
-536 LKKSIHK
+536 LKRSIRK
-543 RAQYK
+543 RTQYR
-548 QFIKQKYKQQMRSYA
+548 QFIKQKYKQQMRIYA

-571 AQKTASVIKEFITVK
+571 ARKTASVIKEFITVK

-598 LMAFVLCSLFTE
+598 LMAFVLCSLFAV

-622 YTSSYE
+622 YTSSDE
-628 EIDNVASAW
+628 EISNIAYAW
-637 QALEDDLQNKIDNIE
+637 QTLEDDLQNEIDNIE
-652 TEYPGYY
+652 TEYPGYD
-659 RYVYD
+659 RYVYE
-664 IDAIGADK
+664 IDVIGADK

-706 LVSYTDGDC
+706 LVSYTDGDY

-722 HVNDLDALIEGKLTN
+722 QVNDLDTLIESNLTD

-752 SEDYND
+752 SEDYNE
-758 ILESAGG
+758 IIENAEG

>member
-20 TERNLSDK
+20 TERNLSEK
-28 TETFVSNKRADI
+28 TETVVSNKRADI
-40 SFGKHRGSEF
+40 SFGKRRGSEF

-88 DYSAPDS
+88 DSSTLDS
-95 NEPSHIHTY
+95 NEPLYIHTY
-104 SNTTEKVNTTRSI
+104 SNTAEKANTTRSI

-130 TPYTV
+130 TSYTV

-157 RQCIETPKPEKHLK
+157 RQRIKIPKPEKTLNP
-171 LSPASKIIE
+171 SPVSKFIE
-180 DKKSLKFDVTDNQ
+180 DKKSLKFDVTDDQ
-193 RALKFE
+193 KALKFE
-199 KSDVSHTD
+199 KSDVPHTD
-207 NPITPEDAP
+207 DPNTPDDAP
-216 STGNGLK
+216 STGNDVK
-223 QTLKFGRTTAYQTVK
+223 QTLKFGRTIAYQTVK

-257 HTSSQDIRSAMEKL
+257 QTSSQDIRSAMEKL
-271 LSEKPHVTKKGD
+271 LSEKPGVTKKGD
-283 ADFTKVTQQDL
+283 ADFTKEPQQDL
-294 NLKSEKRDV
+294 NLKVEKRDV

-314 LVKDAKQD
+314 FVKDAKQD
-322 RNNKSNRQSEKASM
+322 RNNKSNRQSEKAST
-336 PKRSRLMFK
+336 PKRSSLMFK
-345 PEEKPLSTGTEDGHN
+345 PEEKPLSTGTEDGHK
-360 SSNPNSDNNRT
+360 SSDSIPSDNDNSKKPR
-371 TAERKDRKSGS
+371 S

-436 KKQHLSKELPQAA
+436 RKQYISKELPKAA
-449 VSAGALEIKSRVHQ
+449 VSAAALEVKSKVHQ
-463 KLYQAENDNS
+463 KLYHAENDNS
-473 AVKAAHRTELIAERG
+473 AVKAAHRTELIAEHS

-494 YAARRHRDKPYRL
+494 YAVKRHRDKPYRL
-507 QSKVD
+507 QRKVD

-526 FEKAAHENPQ
+526 FEKTVHENPQ
-536 LKKSIHK
+536 LNRSIRK
-543 RAQYK
+543 RTQYK

-563 QKKSAKKA
+563 QKKSAKKV

-598 LMAFVLCSLFTE
+598 LMALVLCSLFAV

-622 YTSSYE
+622 YTSSDE
-628 EIDNVASAW
+628 EIGNVASAW
-637 QALEDDLQNKIDNIE
+637 QALEDDLQNEIDNIE
-652 TEYPGYY
+652 TEYPGYD

-664 IDAIGADK
+664 LDTIGVDK

-706 LVSYTDGDC
+706 LVSYTDGDY

-722 HVNDLDALIEGKLTN
+722 QVNDLDALIESNLTD

-752 SEDYND
+752 SEDYNE
-758 ILESAGG
+758 IIENAER

>member
-12 VKYSREGL
+12 VKYSCEGL
-20 TERNLSDK
+20 VERNLSEK
-28 TETFVSNKRADI
+28 TETVVSNKRTDI
-40 SFGKHRGSEF
+40 SFGKRRGSEF

-55 NADNVQS
+55 NADNVQAS
-62 AQKSPKAVTAFNV
+62 RKSPKSVTAFNV
-75 MSDKGIR
+75 MSDKGIK

-88 DYSAPDS
+88 DFSMSDKDGG
-95 NEPSHIHTY
+95 I
-104 SNTTEKVNTTRSI
+104 RSI
-117 ADFSVKDIKPELH
+117 TDVSVKDVKPKLH
-130 TPYTV
+130 TSYTL

-157 RQCIETPKPEKHLK
+157 RQRIEIPKPEKHLK
-171 LSPASKIIE
+171 PSPTSKFIE
-180 DKKSLKFDVTDNQ
+180 DKKSLKC
-193 RALKFE
+193 E
-199 KSDVSHTD
+199 KSDVPHTD
-207 NPITPEDAP
+207 DPNTTDDAP
-216 STGNGLK
+216 STGNDVK
-223 QTLKFGRTTAYQTVK
+223 QTLKFGRTIAYQTVK

-257 HTSSQDIRSAMEKL
+257 QTSSQDIRSAMEKL
-271 LSEKPHVTKKGD
+271 LSEKPHVTKRDD
-283 ADFTKVTQQDL
+283 ADFTKEAQQDI
-294 NLKSEKRDV
+294 NLKAEKRDV

-314 LVKDAKQD
+314 FVKDAKQD
-322 RNNKSNRQSEKASM
+322 RNNKSNRQSEKVSTHN
-336 PKRSRLMFK
+336 RSRLMFK

-360 SSNPNSDNNRT
+360 SSTTNSDNNGT
-371 TAERKDRKSGS
+371 TAERKDRKPGS

-436 KKQHLSKELPQAA
+436 RKQYLSKELPKAA
-449 VSAGALEIKSRVHQ
+449 VSAAALEVKSKVHQ

-473 AVKAAHRTELIAERG
+473 AVKAAHRTELIAERS

-494 YAARRHRDKPYRL
+494 YAVKRHRDKPYRL
-507 QSKVD
+507 QRKVD

-526 FEKAAHENPQ
+526 FEKAVHENPQ
-536 LKKSIHK
+536 LKRSIRK
-543 RAQYK
+543 RTQYK

-563 QKKSAKKA
+563 QRKSAKKA

-598 LMAFVLCSLFTE
+598 LMAFVLCSLFAV

-622 YTSSYE
+622 YTSSDE
-628 EIDNVASAW
+628 EIGNVASAW
-637 QALEDDLQNKIDNIE
+637 QALEDDLQNEIDNIE
-652 TEYPGYY
+652 TEYPGYD
-659 RYVYD
+659 RYVYE

-706 LVSYTDGDC
+706 LVSYTDGDY

-722 HVNDLDALIEGKLTN
+722 QVNDLDALIESKLTD

-752 SEDYND
+752 SEDYNE
-758 ILESAGG
+758 IIENAEG

>member
-28 TETFVSNKRADI
+28 TETVVSNKRADI
-40 SFGKHRGSEF
+40 SFGKRRGSEF

-55 NADNVQS
+55 NADNVQAS
-62 AQKSPKAVTAFNV
+62 RKSPKSVTAFNV
-75 MSDKGIR
+75 MSDKGIK

-88 DYSAPDS
+88 DFSMSDKDGG
-95 NEPSHIHTY
+95 I
-104 SNTTEKVNTTRSI
+104 RSI
-117 ADFSVKDIKPELH
+117 TDVSVKDVKPKLH
-130 TPYTV
+130 TSYTL
-135 KHTAKKEHIRQQPKR
+135 KHTAKKEHIRQQPKC

-157 RQCIETPKPEKHLK
+157 RQRIEIPKPEKHLK
-171 LSPASKIIE
+171 PSPTSKFIE

-193 RALKFE
+193 KSLKCE
-199 KSDVSHTD
+199 KSDVPHTD
-207 NPITPEDAP
+207 DPNTTDDAP
-216 STGNGLK
+216 STGNDVK
-223 QTLKFGRTTAYQTVK
+223 QTLKFGRTIAYQTVK

-257 HTSSQDIRSAMEKL
+257 QTSSQDIRSAMEKL
-271 LSEKPHVTKKGD
+271 LSEKPHVTKRDD
-283 ADFTKVTQQDL
+283 ADFTKEAQQDI
-294 NLKSEKRDV
+294 NLKAEKRDV

-314 LVKDAKQD
+314 FVKDAKQD
-322 RNNKSNRQSEKASM
+322 RNNKSKSEKVSTHN
-336 PKRSRLMFK
+336 RSRLMFK

-360 SSNPNSDNNRT
+360 SSTTNSDNNGT
-371 TAERKDRKSGS
+371 TAELKDRKPGS

-436 KKQHLSKELPQAA
+436 RKQYLSKELPKAA
-449 VSAGALEIKSRVHQ
+449 VSAAALEVKSKVHQ

-473 AVKAAHRTELIAERG
+473 AVKAAHRTELIAERS

-494 YAARRHRDKPYRL
+494 YAVKRHRDKPYRL
-507 QSKVD
+507 QRKVD

-526 FEKAAHENPQ
+526 FEKAVHENPQ
-536 LKKSIHK
+536 LKRSIRK
-543 RAQYK
+543 RTQYK

-563 QKKSAKKA
+563 QRKSAKKA

-598 LMAFVLCSLFTE
+598 LMAFVLCSLFAV

-622 YTSSYE
+622 YTSSDE
-628 EIDNVASAW
+628 EIGNVASAW
-637 QALEDDLQNKIDNIE
+637 QALEDDLQNEIDNIE
-652 TEYPGYY
+652 TEYPGYD
-659 RYVYD
+659 RYVYE

-706 LVSYTDGDC
+706 LVSYTDGDY

-722 HVNDLDALIEGKLTN
+722 QVNDLDALIESKLTD

-752 SEDYND
+752 SEDYNE
-758 ILESAGG
+758 IIENAEG

>member
-20 TERNLSDK
+20 VERNLSEK
-28 TETFVSNKRADI
+28 TETVVSNKRTDI
-40 SFGKHRGSEF
+40 SFGKRRGSEF

-55 NADNVQS
+55 NADNVQAS
-62 AQKSPKAVTAFNV
+62 RKSPKSVTAFNV
-75 MSDKGIR
+75 MSDKGIK

-88 DYSAPDS
+88 DFSMSDKDGG
-95 NEPSHIHTY
+95 I
-104 SNTTEKVNTTRSI
+104 RSI
-117 ADFSVKDIKPELH
+117 TDVSVKDVKPKLH
-130 TPYTV
+130 TSYTL

-157 RQCIETPKPEKHLK
+157 RQRIEIPKPEKHLK
-171 LSPASKIIE
+171 PSPTSKFIE

-193 RALKFE
+193 KSLKCE
-199 KSDVSHTD
+199 KSDVPHTD
-207 NPITPEDAP
+207 DPNTTDDAP
-216 STGNGLK
+216 STGNDVK
-223 QTLKFGRTTAYQTVK
+223 QTLKFGRTIAYQTVK

-257 HTSSQDIRSAMEKL
+257 QTSSQDIRSAMEKL
-271 LSEKPHVTKKGD
+271 LSEKPHVTKRDD
-283 ADFTKVTQQDL
+283 ADFTKEAQQDI
-294 NLKSEKRDV
+294 NLKAEKRDV

-314 LVKDAKQD
+314 FVKDAKQD
-322 RNNKSNRQSEKASM
+322 RNNKSNRQSEKVST
-336 PKRSRLMFK
+336 PNRSRLMFK

-360 SSNPNSDNNRT
+360 SSTTNSDNNGT
-371 TAERKDRKSGS
+371 TAERKDRKPGS

-421 KARHRLYFEEEKKPP
+421 KARHRLYFEEEKKPLR
-436 KKQHLSKELPQAA
+436 KQYLSKELPKAA
-449 VSAGALEIKSRVHQ
+449 VSAAALEVKSKVHQ

-473 AVKAAHRTELIAERG
+473 AVKAAHRTELIAERS

-494 YAARRHRDKPYRL
+494 YAVKRHRDKPYRL
-507 QSKVD
+507 QRKVD

-526 FEKAAHENPQ
+526 FEKAVHENPQ
-536 LKKSIHK
+536 LKRSIRK
-543 RAQYK
+543 RTQYK

-563 QKKSAKKA
+563 QRKSAKKA

-598 LMAFVLCSLFTE
+598 LMAFVLCSLFAV

-622 YTSSYE
+622 YTSSDE
-628 EIDNVASAW
+628 EIGNVASAW
-637 QALEDDLQNKIDNIE
+637 QALEDDLQNEIDNIE
-652 TEYPGYY
+652 TEYPGYD
-659 RYVYD
+659 RYVYE

-685 IVYADHSADIES
+685 IVYADHSA
-697 FFNELYVYS
+697 NRV
-706 LVSYTDGDC
+706 C
-715 SELQIEL
+715 RP
-722 HVNDLDALIEGKLTN
+722 
-737 EEKQAYGAYLEIFQN
+737 
-752 SEDYND
+752 
-758 ILESAGG
+758 

>member
-20 TERNLSDK
+20 VERNLSEK
-28 TETFVSNKRADI
+28 TETVVSNKRTDI
-40 SFGKHRGSEF
+40 SFGKRRGSEF

-55 NADNVQS
+55 NADNVQAS
-62 AQKSPKAVTAFNV
+62 RKSPKSVTAFNV
-75 MSDKGIR
+75 MSDKGIK

-88 DYSAPDS
+88 DFSMSDKDGG
-95 NEPSHIHTY
+95 I
-104 SNTTEKVNTTRSI
+104 RSI
-117 ADFSVKDIKPELH
+117 TDVSVKDVKPKLH
-130 TPYTV
+130 TSYTL

-157 RQCIETPKPEKHLK
+157 RQRIEIPKPEKHLK
-171 LSPASKIIE
+171 PSPTSKFIE

-193 RALKFE
+193 KSLKCE
-199 KSDVSHTD
+199 KSDVPHTD
-207 NPITPEDAP
+207 DPNTTDDAP
-216 STGNGLK
+216 STGNDVK
-223 QTLKFGRTTAYQTVK
+223 QTLKFGRTIAYQTVK

-257 HTSSQDIRSAMEKL
+257 QTSSQDIRSAMEKL
-271 LSEKPHVTKKGD
+271 LSEKPHVTKRDD
-283 ADFTKVTQQDL
+283 ADFTKEAQQDI
-294 NLKSEKRDV
+294 NLKAEKRDV

-314 LVKDAKQD
+314 FVKDAKQD
-322 RNNKSNRQSEKASM
+322 RNNKSKSEKVSTHN
-336 PKRSRLMFK
+336 RSRLMFK

-360 SSNPNSDNNRT
+360 SSTTNSDNNGT
-371 TAERKDRKSGS
+371 TAERKDRKPGS

-436 KKQHLSKELPQAA
+436 RKQYLSKELPKAA
-449 VSAGALEIKSRVHQ
+449 VSAAALEVKSKVHQ

-473 AVKAAHRTELIAERG
+473 AVKAAHRTELIAERS

-494 YAARRHRDKPYRL
+494 YAVKRHRDKPYRL
-507 QSKVD
+507 QRKVD

-526 FEKAAHENPQ
+526 FEKAVHENPQ
-536 LKKSIHK
+536 LKRSIRK
-543 RAQYK
+543 RTQYK

-563 QKKSAKKA
+563 QRKSAKKA

-598 LMAFVLCSLFTE
+598 LMAFVLCSLFAV

-622 YTSSYE
+622 YTSSDE
-628 EIDNVASAW
+628 EIGNVASAW
-637 QALEDDLQNKIDNIE
+637 QALEDDLQNEIDNIE
-652 TEYPGYY
+652 TEYPGYD
-659 RYVYD
+659 RYVYE

-706 LVSYTDGDC
+706 LVSYTDGDY

-722 HVNDLDALIEGKLTN
+722 QVNDLDALIESKLTD

-752 SEDYND
+752 SEDYNE
-758 ILESAGG
+758 IIENAEG

>member
-20 TERNLSDK
+20 TERNLSEK
-28 TETFVSNKRADI
+28 TETVVSNKRADI
-40 SFGKHRGSEF
+40 SFGKRRGSEF

-88 DYSAPDS
+88 DSSTLDS
-95 NEPSHIHTY
+95 NEPLYIHTY
-104 SNTTEKVNTTRSI
+104 SNTAEKANTTRSI

-130 TPYTV
+130 TSYTV

-157 RQCIETPKPEKHLK
+157 RQRIKIPKPEKTLNP
-171 LSPASKIIE
+171 SPVSKFIE
-180 DKKSLKFDVTDNQ
+180 DKKSLKFDVTDDQ
-193 RALKFE
+193 KALKFE
-199 KSDVSHTD
+199 KSDVPHTD
-207 NPITPEDAP
+207 DPNTPDDAP
-216 STGNGLK
+216 STGNDVK
-223 QTLKFGRTTAYQTVK
+223 QTLKFGRTIAYQTVK

-257 HTSSQDIRSAMEKL
+257 QTSSQDIRSAMEKL
-271 LSEKPHVTKKGD
+271 LSEKPGVTKKGD
-283 ADFTKVTQQDL
+283 ADFTKEPQQDL
-294 NLKSEKRDV
+294 NLKVEKRDV

-314 LVKDAKQD
+314 FVKDAKQD
-322 RNNKSNRQSEKASM
+322 RNNKSNRQSEKAST
-336 PKRSRLMFK
+336 PKRSSLMFK
-345 PEEKPLSTGTEDGHN
+345 PEEKPLSTGTEDGHK
-360 SSNPNSDNNRT
+360 SSDSIPSDNDNSKKPR
-371 TAERKDRKSGS
+371 S

-436 KKQHLSKELPQAA
+436 RKQYISKELPKAA
-449 VSAGALEIKSRVHQ
+449 VSAAALEVKSKVHQ
-463 KLYQAENDNS
+463 KLYHAENDNS
-473 AVKAAHRTELIAERG
+473 AVKAAHRTELIAEHS

-494 YAARRHRDKPYRL
+494 YAVKRHRDKPYRL
-507 QSKVD
+507 QRKVD

-526 FEKAAHENPQ
+526 FEKTVHENPQ
-536 LKKSIHK
+536 LNRSIRK
-543 RAQYK
+543 RTQYK

-563 QKKSAKKA
+563 QKKSAKKV

-598 LMAFVLCSLFTE
+598 LMALVLCSLFAV

-622 YTSSYE
+622 YTSSDE
-628 EIDNVASAW
+628 EIGNVASAW
-637 QALEDDLQNKIDNIE
+637 QALEDDLQNEIDNIE
-652 TEYPGYY
+652 TEYPGYD

-664 IDAIGADK
+664 LDTIGVDK

-706 LVSYTDGDC
+706 LVSYTDGDY

-722 HVNDLDALIEGKLTN
+722 QVNDLDALIERNLTD

-752 SEDYND
+752 SEDYNE
-758 ILESAGG
+758 IIENAER

>member
-20 TERNLSDK
+20 TERNLSEK
-28 TETFVSNKRADI
+28 TETVVSNKRADI
-40 SFGKHRGSEF
+40 SFGKRRGSEF

-88 DYSAPDS
+88 DSSTLDS
-95 NEPSHIHTY
+95 NEPLYIHTY
-104 SNTTEKVNTTRSI
+104 SNTAEKANTTRSI

-130 TPYTV
+130 TSYTV

-157 RQCIETPKPEKHLK
+157 RQRIKIPKPEKTLNP
-171 LSPASKIIE
+171 SPVSKFIE
-180 DKKSLKFDVTDNQ
+180 DKKSLKFDVTDDQ
-193 RALKFE
+193 KALKFE
-199 KSDVSHTD
+199 KSDVPHTD
-207 NPITPEDAP
+207 DPNTPDDAP
-216 STGNGLK
+216 STGNDVK
-223 QTLKFGRTTAYQTVK
+223 QTLKFGRTIAYQTVK

-257 HTSSQDIRSAMEKL
+257 QTSSQDIRSAMEKL
-271 LSEKPHVTKKGD
+271 LSEKPGVTKKGD
-283 ADFTKVTQQDL
+283 ADFTKEPQQDL
-294 NLKSEKRDV
+294 NLKVEKRDV

-314 LVKDAKQD
+314 FVKDAKQD
-322 RNNKSNRQSEKASM
+322 RNNKSNRQSEKAST
-336 PKRSRLMFK
+336 PKRSSLMFK
-345 PEEKPLSTGTEDGHN
+345 PEEKPLSTGTEDGHK
-360 SSNPNSDNNRT
+360 SSDSIPSDNDNSKKPR
-371 TAERKDRKSGS
+371 S

-436 KKQHLSKELPQAA
+436 RKQYISKELPKAA
-449 VSAGALEIKSRVHQ
+449 VSAAALEVKSKVHQ
-463 KLYQAENDNS
+463 KLYHAENDNS
-473 AVKAAHRTELIAERG
+473 AVKAAHRTELIAEHS

-494 YAARRHRDKPYRL
+494 YAVKRHRDKPYRL
-507 QSKVD
+507 QRKVD

-526 FEKAAHENPQ
+526 FEKTVHENPQ
-536 LKKSIHK
+536 LNRSIRK
-543 RAQYK
+543 RTQYK

-563 QKKSAKKA
+563 QKKSAKKV

-598 LMAFVLCSLFTE
+598 LMALVLCSLFAV

-622 YTSSYE
+622 YTSSDE
-628 EIDNVASAW
+628 EIGNVASAW
-637 QALEDDLQNKIDNIE
+637 QALEDDLQNEIDNIE
-652 TEYPGYY
+652 TEYPGYD

-664 IDAIGADK
+664 LDTIGVDK

-706 LVSYTDGDC
+706 LVSYTDGDY

-722 HVNDLDALIEGKLTN
+722 QVNDLDTLIESNLTD

-752 SEDYND
+752 SEDYNE
-758 ILESAGG
+758 IIENAEG